1 MSSLI
6 TQVKSKLFIDASQK
20 SLHALEGAY
29 ASLLHGRGI
38 DFEDLRDYDN
48 GDLVRDIDWR
58 ATARA
63 SKLLVRRYRSNR
75 RHTVLF
81 LVDTGRDMTALAADE
96 LPKRELAI
104 LIAGA
109 LGILT
114 VRHGDDFTMVSGDAN
129 GVTRRQPSSNESG
142 LERMLRAIANQID
155 NSTAPNDR
163 DAILRY
169 VARNFARRLI
179 LVVITDQA
187 PVTAETEKLLR
198 RLRAQHDML
207 WVTLGDAPPV
217 LAGAVSRSRT
227 DVMSRWQVPDFV
239 HGDQTIVQ
247 ELAAREHAEA
257 AHLAQTLTRL
267 EISQTTITS
276 RGDAI
281 SGLLRMLNRRKNVRF

>member
-48 GDLVRDIDWR
+48 GDLVRDIDWQ

-63 SKLLVRRYRSNR
+63 SKLLVRRYRSTR

-81 LVDTGRDMTALAADE
+81 LVDTGLDMTALAADE

-129 GVTRRQPSSNESG
+129 GVTRHQPSSKESG
-142 LERMLRAIANQID
+142 LERMLRAVANQID

-169 VARNFARRLI
+169 VARNIARRLI

-247 ELAAREHAEA
+247 ELAAREQAEA